1 MMKKLK
7 KSEFHAG
14 RIAFP
19 HVILH
24 CPEIRFAMG
33 YPERRE
39 LRILWGGFQK
49 ILHPGPVSEEPLFQ
63 RLVHK
68 ELNFPAHR
76 YSLSRAVRADRQRF
90 PVHGT
95 AIAWLKL
102 PGCG

>member
-1 MMKKLK
+1 MMKMLK

-39 LRILWGGFQK
+39 LCILWGGFQQ
-49 ILHPGPVSEEPLFQ
+49 ILHPGPVSEEPLLQ
-63 RLVHK
+63 RLVLK
-68 ELNFPAHR
+68 ELNFPAHPHH
-76 YSLSRAVRADRQRF
+76 ST
-90 PVHGT
+90 GT
-95 AIAWLKL
+95 LCTGCVETELYFWVL
-102 PGCG
+102 P